1 MIMEDLEERL
11 DDLSQKIEDTYDD
24 IADNWNKL
32 SERQKRKVKRFRIMF
47 LSILNDELG
56 LIEEERDDSS
66 DKITA
71 VTPEEFDKMKEE
83 VR

>member
-1 MIMEDLEERL
+1 MEDLEERL

-24 IADNWNKL
+24 IADNWNEL

-56 LIEEERDDSS
+56 LIEEEERDDSS

>member
-1 MIMEDLEERL
+1 MEDLEERL

-56 LIEEERDDSS
+56 LIEEERDDSL